1 MNRYATTGKWFFA
14 LTFIMGGLLHI
25 TGPAITAQ
33 QVPSFFPAPLF
44 WVFLTGFGQ
53 LAFAISI
60 LLGKYDKIASL
71 LLCLMM
77 LVFIGTMHVPKALTG
92 DFMGVISIMR
102 DMGYAGAALLYAG
115 AIARDNRIVG

>member
-1 MNRYATTGKWFFA
+1 MNRYATTGKWLFA

-53 LAFAISI
+53 LAFAVSI
-60 LLGKYDKIASL
+60 LLGKFDKLASVL
-71 LLCLMM
+71 LFVMM
-77 LVFIGTMHVPKALTG
+77 VVFIATMHVPKAIAG
-92 DFMGVISIMR
+92 DFMGIISIMR
-102 DMGYAGAALLYAG
+102 DTGYAGAALLYAG
-115 AIARDNRIVG
+115 AMARDNRIVG